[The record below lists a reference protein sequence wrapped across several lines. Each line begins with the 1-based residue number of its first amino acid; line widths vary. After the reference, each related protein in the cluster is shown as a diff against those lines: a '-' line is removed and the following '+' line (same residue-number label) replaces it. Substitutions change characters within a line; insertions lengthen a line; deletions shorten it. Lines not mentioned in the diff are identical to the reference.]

1 MSAPQSAKAVSST
14 QAVLDAVCE
23 LWRMEQPATRETVA
37 EITGLKLSTVDD
49 RLGFLVD
56 EEKLKRVLRG
66 HYIPVINH
74 PKARNISKEILE
86 DGTVL
91 YEFSSDT
98 GSTVLKLTPKED
110 RTLAALTAGAATQL
124 IAIEATR
131 QQSILLTSMAAELDR
146 IKRENKALQAAKKQ
160 AGSQFSLLD

>member
-1 MSAPQSAKAVSST
+1 MSTPQPEKAVSST

-23 LWRMEQPATRETVA
+23 LWRLEQPATRETVA
-37 EITGLKLSTVDD
+37 DITGLKLSTVDD

-56 EEKLKRVLRG
+56 DGQLKRVLRG
-66 HYIPVINH
+66 HYIPVVVH
-74 PKARNISKEILE
+74 PKSRNISKEILE

-91 YEFSSDT
+91 YEFSNDT

-124 IAIEATR
+124 IAIEANR
-131 QQSILLTSMAAELDR
+131 QQTILLTSMAAELER
-146 IKRENKALQAAKKQ
+146 IKRENKALQELRKDKGAQ
-160 AGSQFSLLD
+160 LSLLA

>member
-1 MSAPQSAKAVSST
+1 MSTPQPEKAVSST

-23 LWRMEQPATRETVA
+23 LWRLEQTATRETVA
-37 EITGLKLSTVDD
+37 DITGLKLSTVDD

-56 EEKLKRVLRG
+56 DGKLQRVLRG
-66 HYIPVINH
+66 HYIPVVVH

-124 IAIEATR
+124 IAIEANR
-131 QQSILLTSMAAELDR
+131 QQTILLTSMAAELDR
-146 IKRENKALQAAKKQ
+146 IKRENKALQELRKDKGPQ
-160 AGSQFSLLD
+160 LSLLA